1 MNMKARGFKKLIAMS
16 LFAATMLQFSP
27 TAFAKDDV
35 WGATPSNSLD
45 EMAEL
50 LNATTYEDYLAQYA
64 AEGVLPF
71 AQSDRPAP
79 IKINAVDFD
88 AQRSEGAVK
97 ISDPKGIIAQTDKN
111 GPAYGVSEYVL
122 TGDGDSAIY
131 KVNVPE
137 AGFYNISLSYY
148 PFVHIVYD
156 TETGTLLENL
166 SEDAYDAKYGEN
178 EVAGHVE
185 GNTVAIERIIK
196 INNEVPFTEARNIA
210 FTRVW
215 KDEIPEKIETIKF
228 GGVDMERPFRQDK
241 HGNEIRSKKYED
253 PSWREHVLRDSNAF
267 YTDSFLFYFEEGE
280 NSLEIYGSREPVL
293 FGGIEVFVED
303 KLVHY
308 HGTDGE
314 KGYYELTDGKTSNV
328 TSEHTI
334 KIQAEQPLATS
345 DQVIYPISDKTSSI
359 TEPSS
364 TSKTLVNNIGG
375 EKWQIAG
382 QWISYE
388 FTCQESGYYY
398 IIPRAKQATYA
409 GIFASRSLK
418 INGEYPFEEAKYL
431 QFNYSD
437 DWETKPLNDGTTN
450 FRFYFEKGQTY
461 VLEFECVLGNLSDK
475 LRKVDESLTKMND
488 YYRQILMI
496 TGPEPSSFTDY
507 GFQKLIPEVLRGM
520 REEAENLRTVL
531 AQFEEI
537 IGEKGE
543 HSVILDK
550 VAYTLEVMGKD
561 ETKIADN
568 LSILKSYVGSIG
580 TWLLQSRNQ
589 PLNVDYIVIQGVDEK
604 LPKAEANFFQSM
616 GFEIGSFIMSFFTDY
631 NSYGEMPQEEKE
643 AAEITGNVEV
653 WLTTGRDQAQIMRE
667 MVDDFTDATGIAVNY
682 KLVAA
687 GTLLPATLAGIGPD
701 VSTDADPTGFGVRNA
716 VKNIAEKI
724 YNEETGKWEY
734 KYKGFD
740 IVRGLDENG
749 EVNGDSWFSESA
761 WTGLEVYN
769 PDDTTGMNQKATYG
783 IPVTQSFSMLFYR
796 KDIFVELGLEVP
808 ETWDDLKGIIQKLS
822 DKNMTIGLSQGMTQI
837 LMYQKGEPYYK
848 GEGNI
853 KSIGYATNLDSNI
866 ALDSFQQMCEYF
878 SLYGQPISYD
888 FANRFRTGEMPMG
901 IADYSLCNQLL
912 CFAPEIK
919 GLWEFIRL
927 PGSYTYETDEDG
939 KIVTDEN
946 GNPVITNFSAV
957 SPSGASSIMIM
968 RDAKND
974 QEAWEYIK
982 WWVDAPAQ
990 ERFGKEQVAILG
1002 SAGKYFTA
1010 NKKALLGQP
1019 WSAQEKVNLQEQ
1031 FDNLMGTPMTPGNYI
1046 VGRYTNFAFLDVV
1059 DDGDAASDAGLYYI
1073 DEINKE
1079 IERKR
1084 KEYDFPIEDELIE
1097 MGIIDEDGNVLITDK
1112 DEAAMAETKTPD
1124 SK

>member
-88 AQRSEGAVK
+88 EQRSEGAVK

-267 YTDSFLFYFEEGE
+267 YTDNFLFYFEEGE
-280 NSLEIYGSREPVL
+280 NSLEFYGSREPVL

-450 FRFYFEKGQTY
+450 FRFYFEKGKTY

-1084 KEYDFPIEDELIE
+1084 KEYDFPIESELIE